1 MSETRLASLA
11 ALAVVIHTL
20 EGMIPMPFPWM
31 RLGLANVVTL
41 IVLSLSG
48 LGSALMVTVV
58 RVVVGSLIAG
68 QLLGPGFFLALAGG
82 TAATVGMGLLH
93 RVAGGGLSLVGVSL
107 AGAFL
112 HNAAQLAVAGLVYTR
127 HAGVFYLLPVLMG
140 LALPTGLVTGWL
152 AERVVRRLKDDGES
166 VNG

>member
-1 MSETRLASLA
+1 MNETRLASLA
-11 ALAVVIHTL
+11 AAAVVIHTL
-20 EGMIPMPFPWM
+20 EGMIPMPVPWM
-31 RLGLANVVTL
+31 RLGLANIVTL
-41 IVLSLSG
+41 VVLSLFG
-48 LGSALMVTVV
+48 LGSALLVTVV

-93 RVAGGGLSLVGVSL
+93 KAAGGGLSLVGVSL

-112 HNAAQLAVAGLVYTR
+112 HNVAQLAVAGLVYTR
-127 HAGVFYLLPVLMG
+127 HAGVLYLLPVLMG

-152 AERVVRRLKDDGES
+152 AERVVRRLKDSGES